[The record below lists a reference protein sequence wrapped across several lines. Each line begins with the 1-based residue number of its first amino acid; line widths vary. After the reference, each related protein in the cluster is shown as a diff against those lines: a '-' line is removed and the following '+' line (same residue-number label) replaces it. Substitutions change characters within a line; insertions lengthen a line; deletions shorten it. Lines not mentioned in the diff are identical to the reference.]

1 LLGPGSRRYGVAP
14 SLVQAGTGRSIV
26 IAMPTES
33 IAPVDVVM

>member
-1 LLGPGSRRYGVAP
+1 
-14 SLVQAGTGRSIV
+14 LVQAGTGRSIV